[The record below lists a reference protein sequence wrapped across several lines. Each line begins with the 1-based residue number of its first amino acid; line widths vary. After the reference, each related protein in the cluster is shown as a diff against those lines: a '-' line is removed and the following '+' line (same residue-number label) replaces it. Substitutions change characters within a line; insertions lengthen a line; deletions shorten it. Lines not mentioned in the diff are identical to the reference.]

1 MPRVNVTR
9 ELGVALAD
17 GKLGEME
24 KTGCFLFVLFKRGSL
39 AFFANPPLHVL
50 SKSRPE
56 TLQWLKLQS

>member
-39 AFFANPPLHVL
+39 AFFA
-50 SKSRPE
+50 
-56 TLQWLKLQS
+56 